1 MIEKEHHLPS
11 NCMTLGSMLIF
22 QDQTISLAKEPGKN
36 NLPLYCEMKH
46 KTSFNEKHW
55 DLEDEWFLTGCDELV
70 LTITSF
76 WHILKMF
83 SKMKESL
90 GNTRFV
96 CPVCVNVFVF
106 QNHQAKNL
114 VTLST
119 YFQISH
125 WSFSAPQLWNRNMN
139 GEVWVCKRAED
150 VRRSRWCCEDLAGVE
165 KKPVPSRLGDDS
177 VDAQHDRMDTLW
189 ISQAR
194 DACAAGLGFFFNA
207 LKTNMSL

>member
-11 NCMTLGSMLIF
+11 NCMALGSMLIF
-22 QDQTISLAKEPGKN
+22 QGQTISLAKEPGKN
-36 NLPLYCEMKH
+36 NLPFYCEMKH

-70 LTITSF
+70 LTMTSF

-83 SKMKESL
+83 YKMKESL
-90 GNTRFV
+90 GNMRFV
-96 CPVCVNVFVF
+96 CPVSVNVFVF
-106 QNHQAKNL
+106 QNHQKNL

-125 WSFSAPQLWNRNMN
+125 WSFSAPQLSNRNMN

-150 VRRSRWCCEDLAGVE
+150 VRRSRWFLWRPGGSRK
-165 KKPVPSRLGDDS
+165 KKPFHLDS
-177 VDAQHDRMDTLW
+177 VTTRWTPIDRMDTLW

-194 DACAAGLGFFFNA
+194 DACAAGLGFF
-207 LKTNMSL
+207 